1 MVTDK
6 EKREKEESFFDRVAE
21 REKRIPIYSDIDQLG
36 FDIPFKRYFD
46 SMLGDLTGK
55 RVLEYGCG
63 NYGDLSVKLAR
74 SGAEVVAVDLS
85 FESVRSTKSIVSQLS
100 LPVRVMQID
109 CESLPFIADSFDL
122 VVGRAILHHL
132 DLSPALSE
140 IHRVLRKNGR
150 GLFIE
155 PLGTNPLINL
165 YRKLTPQNHTPDEH
179 PLKAADFQRLS
190 NLFAEVVHQEFN
202 FLPLAVLALARF
214 FSDKPRLAK
223 MIKKLQDI
231 DNTLFRYLPA
241 LKRYCWTT
249 VISFR
254 K

>member
-46 SMLGDLTGK
+46 SMLGDLSGK

-85 FESVRSTKSIVSQLS
+85 FESIKSTRSIASQLS
-100 LPVRVMQID
+100 LPVRVMKID
-109 CESLPFIADSFDL
+109 CEALPFIEDSFDL

-179 PLKAADFQRLS
+179 PLKVGDFQRIS
-190 NLFAEVVHQEFN
+190 NLFTEVIHQEFN
-202 FLPLAVLALARF
+202 FLPLGILALARF
-214 FSDKPRLAK
+214 FSDKSRLAK
-223 MIKKLQDI
+223 LVKKLQDW
-231 DNTLFRYLPA
+231 DNSLFRYIPA
-241 LKRYCWTT
+241 LKWYCWTT